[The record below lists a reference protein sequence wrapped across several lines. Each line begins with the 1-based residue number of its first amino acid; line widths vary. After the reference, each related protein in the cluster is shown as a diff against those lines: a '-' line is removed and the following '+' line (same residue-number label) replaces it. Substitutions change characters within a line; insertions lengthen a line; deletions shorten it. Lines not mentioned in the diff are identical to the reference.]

1 MSLKTI
7 FTTKTSDICTTPY
20 IPERFQREVSL
31 HIFKNYYAN
40 KDRSF
45 KTPLILAIS
54 GAPGMGKTFQAEA
67 VLSALGV
74 KKFVISGAEFENENA
89 GIPVKNLRNMY
100 KNISD
105 DVFCKMIKMGA
116 IIIDDIDA
124 ALGQWGGLVQYTM
137 NRQHLIKTLIDFADN
152 PYLISAYDDDD
163 TLQEHSTGRIPIIVT
178 LNDETKMYEPLMRN
192 GRTTIFPWIPTPEEI
207 SHILNSIFNGIVID
221 KSPYYLYEELLTFM
235 QNTSNE
241 EASSLPISLFSDIR
255 ASLNDEYIWQQIC
268 ADESF
273 DTISNNL
280 SQKLNSIQSYR
291 CSDLVELGK
300 LLLHKNKN
308 YLSSDKQ

>member
-1 MSLKTI
+1 MNLKTI
-7 FTTKTSDICTTPY
+7 YTKTTPDVCITPY

-40 KDRSF
+40 KEHSF

-67 VLSALGV
+67 TLDYLNV

-89 GIPVKNLRNMY
+89 GIPIKNLRNIY

-105 DVFCKMIKMGA
+105 DIFYKSITMGA

-124 ALGQWGGLVQYTM
+124 ALGEWGDLVQYTM

-152 PYLISAYDDDD
+152 PYLVSVYDENDS
-163 TLQEHSTGRIPIIVT
+163 LQEYQTSRIPIIVT

-192 GRTTIFPWIPTPEEI
+192 GRTTIFPWIPNADEI
-207 SHILNSIFNGIVID
+207 SNVLDVIFSGIVMD
-221 KSPYYLYEELLTFM
+221 KSPYHLYEELLTFARE
-235 QNTSNE
+235 TSNE
-241 EASSLPISLFSDIR
+241 KTLSIPISLFSDIR

-268 ADESF
+268 MGKSF
-273 DTISNNL
+273 DTISKDL
-280 SQKLNSIQSYR
+280 HEKLNSKQNFKS
-291 CSDLVELGK
+291 SDLLELGK
-300 LLLHKNKN
+300 LLLHQNKN
-308 YLSSDKQ
+308 YLSQSNK

>member
-1 MSLKTI
+1 MNLKTI
-7 FTTKTSDICTTPY
+7 FTTKNSDIYTSPY

-40 KDRSF
+40 KERSF

-67 VLSALGV
+67 VLNTLDV
-74 KKFVISGAEFENENA
+74 KKFIISGAEFENENA
-89 GIPVKNLRNMY
+89 GIPVKNLRNIY
-100 KNISD
+100 KDISD
-105 DVFCKMIKMGA
+105 DVFYKTIKMGA

-124 ALGQWGGLVQYTM
+124 ALGQWDGLVQYTM

-152 PYLISAYDDDD
+152 PYLISSYDADDN
-163 TLQEHSTGRIPIIVT
+163 LQEYSTSRIPIIVT

-192 GRTTIFPWIPTPEEI
+192 GRTAIFPWVPEPEEI
-207 SHILNSIFNGIVID
+207 SEILNRIFNGIIID
-221 KSPYYLYEELLTFM
+221 KSPYHLYEELLSFM
-235 QNTSNE
+235 RESLKDRQPY
-241 EASSLPISLFSDIR
+241 SLPISLFSDIKS
-255 ASLNDEYIWQQIC
+255 SLNDDYIWQQLC

-273 DTISNNL
+273 DTISYNL
-280 SQKLNSIQSYR
+280 SKKLNSVQYFK

-308 YLSSDKQ
+308 YLSTDK